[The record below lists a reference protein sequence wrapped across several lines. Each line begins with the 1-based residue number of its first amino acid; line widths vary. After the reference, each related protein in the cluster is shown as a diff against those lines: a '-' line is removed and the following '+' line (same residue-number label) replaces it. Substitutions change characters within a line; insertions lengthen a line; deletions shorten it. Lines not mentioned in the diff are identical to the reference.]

1 MWAKYLNLT
10 TFTLL
15 LLIIF
20 IIVLSI
26 TIIKGFDWWV
36 QIIAIV
42 IKNLSGINFQ
52 LYDDA
57 YTPGMQSGGTV
68 LQEVEGITTALA
80 CANLMH
86 SKSAVGANYVDA
98 SQTCTLLASIL
109 PLNDDKNTTLIVPS
123 TSSVDSS
130 ILKWIEAEE
139 SIATPGVLYCSEAF
153 ANSSNARA
161 VCASIP
167 ECAAFTYEFMDQTQ
181 QPMGCLKLSSETA
194 YPSYN
199 TSTFTGSR
207 KSLLK
212 YNDPTSNLIPP
223 PPYYRFGTS
232 LDGATRSTVA
242 MGLSL
247 SQCGSLLQ
255 KTQST
260 AAATWDAS
268 ADGTCTLYS
277 TFDVKN
283 VIEDFDGVTKN
294 TTLLLGGTVPTAT
307 VLSMSN
313 TWQQQTNMDASTTM
327 GQARDIT
334 PRQAQL
340 LCAQTNGCAGFVQ
353 RSNGLWYLLS
363 NVSNPIATTG
373 STLYTIP
380 SAFIG

>member
-15 LLIIF
+15 LLIVF

-42 IKNLSGINFQ
+42 IKNISGINLQ

-57 YTPGMQSGGTV
+57 YTTGVRSGGTV
-68 LQEVEGITTALA
+68 LEQVEGITTALA

-86 SKSAVGANYVDA
+86 SKSAVGANYVNA
-98 SQTCTLLASIL
+98 SETCTLLGSIL
-109 PLNDDKNTTLIVPS
+109 PLSDDKNATLIVPS
-123 TSSVDSS
+123 TSSVDSD

-139 SIATPGVLYCSEAF
+139 SVATPGVLYCSDAF

-167 ECAAFTYEFMDQTQ
+167 ECAAFTYEFMNQTQ
-181 QPMGCLKLSSETA
+181 KPRGCLKLSSDTS
-194 YPSYN
+194 YPNYI
-199 TSTFTGSR
+199 TSTYTGSR
-207 KSLLK
+207 KNLLK
-212 YNDPTSNLIPP
+212 YNDTSSVLIPP

-232 LDGATRSTVA
+232 LDGATRSTAV
-242 MGLSL
+242 MGVSL

-255 KTQST
+255 KTPSMS
-260 AAATWDAS
+260 AATWDAS
-268 ADGTCTLYS
+268 VNGTCTLFS
-277 TFDVKN
+277 TFDVKT
-283 VIEDFDGVTKN
+283 VIEDFDGLTKN
-294 TTLLLGGTVPTAT
+294 VTLILNDTISKETLLSL
-307 VLSMSN
+307 SN
-313 TWQQQTNMDASTTM
+313 TWTHQTNMDASTTM
-327 GQARDIT
+327 GQGKDIT

-340 LCAQTNGCAGFVQ
+340 LCAQTNGCVGFVQ

-363 NVSNPIATTG
+363 DVSNAVATTG
-373 STLYTIP
+373 SDLYTIP
-380 SAFIG
+380 RSFIG